1 MSKIAA
7 VLLVIFNL
15 ISVYG
20 IYVAHEKTE
29 AVTELKEIKEEVKE
43 INLKLLTP
51 DNLLEELK
59 FNKVEHPEIVLR
71 QSIMESGWFKCT
83 SCSMRYNNPFGFR
96 HPSWVDKENPLGYL
110 KFDKW
115 QDAVK
120 YYKKWQKKRYK
131 GGDYYEFLVD
141 IGYAQD
147 STYISKL
154 KSLNI

>member
-1 MSKIAA
+1 MNKKILFL
-7 VLLVIFNL
+7 VTLILLITYDVYMFYNKKG
-15 ISVYG
+15 SVNE
-20 IYVAHEKTE
+20 IEKP
-29 AVTELKEIKEEVKE
+29 KEEVQVAKE
-43 INLKLLTP
+43 LTVA
-51 DNLLEELK
+51 NLLEELK
-59 FNKVEHPEIVLR
+59 INNIKHPDVVLR

-96 HPSWVDKENPLGYL
+96 HPSWIDNDNPLGYL
-110 KFDKW
+110 KFDLW

-141 IGYAQD
+141 IGYAED
-147 STYISKL
+147 PKYIDKL

>member
-71 QSIMESGWFKCT
+71 QSIMESGWFKCM

-96 HPSWVDKENPLGYL
+96 HPSWVDAENPLGYL
-110 KFDKW
+110 KFDRW
-115 QDAVK
+115 QSAVK
-120 YYKKWQKKRYK
+120 YYKKWQKERYT
-131 GGDYYEFLVD
+131 GGDYYEFLVN
-141 IGYAQD
+141 IGYAED
-147 STYISKL
+147 PEYINKL
-154 KSLNI
+154 KSLNV